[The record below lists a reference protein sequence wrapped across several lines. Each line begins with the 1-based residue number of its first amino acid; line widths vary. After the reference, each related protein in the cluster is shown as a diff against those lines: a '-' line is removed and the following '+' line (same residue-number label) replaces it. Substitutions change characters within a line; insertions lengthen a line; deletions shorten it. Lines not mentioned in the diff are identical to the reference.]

1 MVGCD
6 QKIIHVFFS
15 GFKTK
20 MTTYLKYVELCK
32 FVWPDVEDILTA
44 STDKDCDIN
53 TLPDARMDRSSITAF
68 D

>member
-6 QKIIHVFFS
+6 QKIIYVFFS

-32 FVWPDVEDILTA
+32 FVWPDVDDILAA

-53 TLPDARMDRSSITAF
+53 ILPDARMDRSSITDF